1 MEALATWHGRRLACE
16 LRRHSKGV
24 NGRDMGAELSVGGA
38 ELSVGSVNKKNAG
51 VLSTQ
56 GPRLLGLSS
65 LKII

>member
-1 MEALATWHGRRLACE
+1 MVEGWLVSSDVTAEE
-16 LRRHSKGV
+16 LMK
-24 NGRDMGAELSVGGA
+24 RDMGA